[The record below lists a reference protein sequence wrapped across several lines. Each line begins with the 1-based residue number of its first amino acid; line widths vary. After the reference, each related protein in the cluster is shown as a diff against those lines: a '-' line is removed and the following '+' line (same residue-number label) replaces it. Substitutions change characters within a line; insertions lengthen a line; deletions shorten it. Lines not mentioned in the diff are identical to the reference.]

1 MLLRVEVKINR
12 NKLFIEKIKYFLGN
26 MQSTKEKE
34 MKLTDVLNYDLVQFG
49 FSAADKKEALDK
61 LTSMLVE
68 KNIIASKDNFLNALL
83 AREAQ
88 STTGVGE
95 NVAIPHA
102 KSEDFDKA
110 MIVYAKSNE
119 GVEWESFDGQPAKH
133 IFMICAPDGG
143 ADEHLKALASL
154 SQALMDADVKA
165 GLDAATTKADVEKV
179 FADFVAQ
186 TEDPKEEEKI
196 EAPSGEKPYIIA
208 VTACPTGIAHTFMAA
223 EKIKETAK
231 AMGLDVKVE
240 TNGQIGVENKLTK
253 EDIERAAGIIVAAD
267 KKVEVARFDGRP
279 TIMTKVA
286 DGINKPEE
294 LIQTI
299 LDGKA
304 PIYKHDGAVDASED
318 SSANESIGRRA
329 YKHLM
334 EGVSNMLPFVVA
346 GGILIALSFIWG
358 INSFDPKDPSYNK
371 VAEVLFYFGK
381 ISFSMMLPILAGFIG
396 RSIADRPGFIV
407 GMIGGILADPSIL
420 SLKSDL
426 LAYTPSGFLGALVA
440 GFLAGGIIQVLK
452 ISFSWMPRS
461 LDGIKPI
468 FLFPILGS
476 LIMGLLMI
484 FLINAPMASVM
495 EGLKHFIESLNGS
508 GKFILGFVV
517 AAMMAIDMGGPI
529 NKAAY
534 VTGTALLTS
543 AGSAGSDVMAAVMIG
558 GMVPPLAIAI
568 SATIN
573 KNIWPKAQRSGALV
587 NYVMGLAFIT
597 EGAIPFAASNPARV
611 IPPLFISSG
620 IAGALSMTFGIV
632 SKAPHGGIFAVFANA
647 VSNQLM
653 YLLALVIGAVLG
665 ALLLIASLSFGKKIV
680 K

>member
-1 MLLRVEVKINR
+1 M
-12 NKLFIEKIKYFLGN
+12 KL
-26 MQSTKEKE
+26 TKEKE

-102 KSEDFDKA
+102 KSADFDKA
-110 MIVYAKSNE
+110 MIVYVKSNE

-179 FADFVAQ
+179 FADFVAK
-186 TEDPKEEEKI
+186 TEAPKEEEKS
-196 EAPSGEKPYIIA
+196 AVPSGEKPYIIA

-304 PIYKHDGAVDASED
+304 PVYKHDGAAEASED

-420 SLKSDL
+420 SL
-426 LAYTPSGFLGALVA
+426 
-440 GFLAGGIIQVLK
+440 
-452 ISFSWMPRS
+452 
-461 LDGIKPI
+461 
-468 FLFPILGS
+468 
-476 LIMGLLMI
+476 
-484 FLINAPMASVM
+484 
-495 EGLKHFIESLNGS
+495 
-508 GKFILGFVV
+508 
-517 AAMMAIDMGGPI
+517 
-529 NKAAY
+529 
-534 VTGTALLTS
+534 
-543 AGSAGSDVMAAVMIG
+543 
-558 GMVPPLAIAI
+558 
-568 SATIN
+568 
-573 KNIWPKAQRSGALV
+573 
-587 NYVMGLAFIT
+587 
-597 EGAIPFAASNPARV
+597 
-611 IPPLFISSG
+611 
-620 IAGALSMTFGIV
+620 
-632 SKAPHGGIFAVFANA
+632 
-647 VSNQLM
+647 
-653 YLLALVIGAVLG
+653 
-665 ALLLIASLSFGKKIV
+665 
-680 K
+680 

>member
-1 MLLRVEVKINR
+1 
-12 NKLFIEKIKYFLGN
+12 
-26 MQSTKEKE
+26 MQ
-34 MKLTDVLNYDLVQFG
+34 YQ
-49 FSAADKKEALDK
+49 
-61 LTSMLVE
+61 
-68 KNIIASKDNFLNALL
+68 
-83 AREAQ
+83 
-88 STTGVGE
+88 
-95 NVAIPHA
+95 
-102 KSEDFDKA
+102 
-110 MIVYAKSNE
+110 
-119 GVEWESFDGQPAKH
+119 
-133 IFMICAPDGG
+133 
-143 ADEHLKALASL
+143 
-154 SQALMDADVKA
+154 
-165 GLDAATTKADVEKV
+165 
-179 FADFVAQ
+179 
-186 TEDPKEEEKI
+186 
-196 EAPSGEKPYIIA
+196 KPYIIA

-420 SLKSDL
+420 GLKSDL

-440 GFLAGGIIQVLK
+440 GFLAGGIIHALK
-452 ISFSWMPRS
+452 IAFSWMPRS

-558 GMVPPLAIAI
+558 GMVPPLAIAV

-573 KNIWPKAQRSGALV
+573 KNIWPKAQRSGAIV
-587 NYVMGLAFIT
+587 NYVMGLSFIT

-620 IAGALSMTFGIV
+620 IAGALSMTFGAV
-632 SKAPHGGIFAVFANA
+632 SKAPHGGIFAIAAGA
-647 VSNQLM
+647 VSNPLM

>member
-1 MLLRVEVKINR
+1 MK
-12 NKLFIEKIKYFLGN
+12 
-26 MQSTKEKE
+26 STKEKE

-68 KNIIASKDNFLNALL
+68 KNIIASKENFLNALL

-102 KSEDFDKA
+102 KSADFDKA
-110 MIVYAKSNE
+110 MIVYAKSDE

-165 GLDAATTKADVEKV
+165 GLDAATTKA
-179 FADFVAQ
+179 FADFVAK
-186 TEDPKEEEKI
+186 TEAPKEEKQ

-253 EDIERAAGIIVAAD
+253 EDVERAAGIIVAAD

-304 PIYKHDGAVDASED
+304 PIYKHDGAVDSSED
-318 SSANESIGRRA
+318 SSVNESIGRRA

-358 INSFDPKDPSYNK
+358 INSFDLKDPSYNK

-420 SLKSDL
+420 GLKSNL

-452 ISFSWMPRS
+452 IAFSWMPRS

>member
-1 MLLRVEVKINR
+1 
-12 NKLFIEKIKYFLGN
+12 
-26 MQSTKEKE
+26 

-68 KNIIASKDNFLNALL
+68 KNIIASKENFLNALL
-83 AREAQ
+83 TREAQ

-102 KSEDFDKA
+102 KSADFDKA
-110 MIVYAKSNE
+110 MIVYAKSDE
-119 GVEWESFDGQPAKH
+119 GVERESFDGQPAKY

-165 GLDAATTKADVEKV
+165 GLDAATTKEDVEKV
-179 FADFVAQ
+179 FADFVAK
-186 TEDPKEEEKI
+186 TEAPKEEP
-196 EAPSGEKPYIIA
+196 EALSEEKPYIIA

-304 PIYKHDGAVDASED
+304 PIYKHDGATDLSEEA
-318 SSANESIGRRA
+318 SANESIGRRA

-358 INSFDPKDPSYNK
+358 INSFDPKAPSYNK

-420 SLKSDL
+420 GLKSDL

-452 ISFSWMPRS
+452 IAFSWMPRS

-508 GKFILGFVV
+508 GKFVLGFVV

>member
-1 MLLRVEVKINR
+1 
-12 NKLFIEKIKYFLGN
+12 
-26 MQSTKEKE
+26 

-49 FSAADKKEALDK
+49 FSATDKKEALDK

-68 KNIIASKDNFLNALL
+68 KNIIASKENFLNALL

-102 KSEDFDKA
+102 KSADFNKA
-110 MIVYAKSNE
+110 MIVYAKSKE

-165 GLDAATTKADVEKV
+165 GLDAATTKEDVEKV
-179 FADFVAQ
+179 FGDFVAK
-186 TEDPKEEEKI
+186 TEAPKEEEKQV
-196 EAPSGEKPYIIA
+196 ASSGEKPYIIA

-304 PIYKHDGAVDASED
+304 PIYKHDGATD
-318 SSANESIGRRA
+318 SSEEESVNESIGRRA

-346 GGILIALSFIWG
+346 GGILIAISFIWG
-358 INSFDPKDPSYNK
+358 INSFNPEDPSYNK
-371 VAEVLFYFGK
+371 YAEVLFYLGK

-407 GMIGGILADPSIL
+407 GMVGGILADPSIL
-420 SLKSDL
+420 SLKSDV

-440 GFLAGGIIQVLK
+440 GFLAGGIISFLK
-452 ISFSWMPRS
+452 LAFKWMPRS

-484 FLINAPMASVM
+484 YVINAPMASVM
-495 EGLKHFIESLNGS
+495 VGLQSFLGGLSGS
-508 GKFILGFVV
+508 GKFILGFVA

-534 VTGTALLTS
+534 VTGTALLTAS
-543 AGSAGSDVMAAVMIG
+543 GTAGSDVMAAVMIG
-558 GMVPPLAIAI
+558 GMVPPLAIAV

-573 KNIWPKAQRSGALV
+573 KSIWPKSQRSGALV

-597 EGAIPFAASNPARV
+597 EGAIPFAASNPLRV
-611 IPPLFISSG
+611 IPPLFLSSG
-620 IAGALSMTFGIV
+620 VAGALSMVFGSV
-632 SKAPHGGIFAVFANA
+632 SKAPHGGIFAIAVGA
-647 VSNQLM
+647 VSNPLM
-653 YLLALVIGAVLG
+653 YFLALVVGALLGAV
-665 ALLLIASLSFGKKIV
+665 LLIASLNFRKNK
-680 K
+680 

>member
-1 MLLRVEVKINR
+1 
-12 NKLFIEKIKYFLGN
+12 
-26 MQSTKEKE
+26 
-34 MKLTDVLNYDLVQFG
+34 
-49 FSAADKKEALDK
+49 
-61 LTSMLVE
+61 
-68 KNIIASKDNFLNALL
+68 
-83 AREAQ
+83 
-88 STTGVGE
+88 
-95 NVAIPHA
+95 
-102 KSEDFDKA
+102 
-110 MIVYAKSNE
+110 
-119 GVEWESFDGQPAKH
+119 
-133 IFMICAPDGG
+133 
-143 ADEHLKALASL
+143 
-154 SQALMDADVKA
+154 
-165 GLDAATTKADVEKV
+165 
-179 FADFVAQ
+179 
-186 TEDPKEEEKI
+186 
-196 EAPSGEKPYIIA
+196 
-208 VTACPTGIAHTFMAA
+208 
-223 EKIKETAK
+223 
-231 AMGLDVKVE
+231 
-240 TNGQIGVENKLTK
+240 
-253 EDIERAAGIIVAAD
+253 
-267 KKVEVARFDGRP
+267 
-279 TIMTKVA
+279 MTKVA

-304 PIYKHDGAVDASED
+304 PIYKHDGAAEASED

-440 GFLAGGIIQVLK
+440 GFLAGGIIHVLK
-452 ISFSWMPRS
+452 IAFSWMPRS

-558 GMVPPLAIAI
+558 GMVPPLAIAV

-573 KNIWPKAQRSGALV
+573 KNIWPKAQRSGAIV
-587 NYVMGLAFIT
+587 NYVMGLSFIT

-620 IAGALSMTFGIV
+620 IAGALSMTFGAV
-632 SKAPHGGIFAVFANA
+632 SKAPHGGIFAIAAGA
-647 VSNQLM
+647 VSNPLM

>member
-1 MLLRVEVKINR
+1 
-12 NKLFIEKIKYFLGN
+12 
-26 MQSTKEKE
+26 
-34 MKLTDVLNYDLVQFG
+34 
-49 FSAADKKEALDK
+49 
-61 LTSMLVE
+61 
-68 KNIIASKDNFLNALL
+68 
-83 AREAQ
+83 
-88 STTGVGE
+88 
-95 NVAIPHA
+95 
-102 KSEDFDKA
+102 
-110 MIVYAKSNE
+110 MIS
-119 GVEWESFDGQPAKH
+119 
-133 IFMICAPDGG
+133 APDGG

-165 GLDAATTKADVEKV
+165 GLDKATTKADVEKV
-179 FADFVAQ
+179 FADFVAK
-186 TEDPKEEEKI
+186 TEDPKEEKPV
-196 EAPSGEKPYIIA
+196 APSGEKLYIIA

-420 SLKSDL
+420 GLKSDL

-452 ISFSWMPRS
+452 IAFSWMPWH
-461 LDGIKPI
+461 LD
-468 FLFPILGS
+468 FLFNELDLNLNLDIIGS
-476 LIMGLLMI
+476 KVVDNESKLPGGIRRNYFNTLSGEQLWLTLAYRNVFNHSTVI
-484 FLINAPMASVM
+484 FKKKAYEEAGRYDSEFDGFEDWHLWARMVTKNNAVV
-495 EGLKHFIESLNGS
+495 LN
-508 GKFILGFVV
+508 
-517 AAMMAIDMGGPI
+517 
-529 NKAAY
+529 
-534 VTGTALLTS
+534 T
-543 AGSAGSDVMAAVMIG
+543 VMAHYRLSESYKKRMLFRSR
-558 GMVPPLAIAI
+558 LA
-568 SATIN
+568 
-573 KNIWPKAQRSGALV
+573 RSR
-587 NYVMGLAFIT
+587 GLRL
-597 EGAIPFAASNPARV
+597 EDV
-611 IPPLFISSG
+611 IR
-620 IAGALSMTFGIV
+620 
-632 SKAPHGGIFAVFANA
+632 
-647 VSNQLM
+647 
-653 YLLALVIGAVLG
+653 
-665 ALLLIASLSFGKKIV
+665 
-680 K
+680 

>member
-1 MLLRVEVKINR
+1 
-12 NKLFIEKIKYFLGN
+12 
-26 MQSTKEKE
+26 
-34 MKLTDVLNYDLVQFG
+34 MKLTDVINYDLTQFN

-61 LTSMLVE
+61 LTTMLVE
-68 KNIIASKDNFLNALL
+68 KNIIANKDNFLEALL

-95 NVAIPHA
+95 SVAIPHA
-102 KSEDFDKA
+102 KSVDFDKA

-119 GVEWESFDGQPAKH
+119 GVEWESFDGVAAKH

-154 SQALMDADVKA
+154 SQALMDPTVKA
-165 GLDAATTKADVEKV
+165 GLDNATTKEEVEKV
-179 FADFVAQ
+179 FANFVAK
-186 TEDPKEEEKI
+186 TDTPKEEKEEKI
-196 EAPSGEKPYIIA
+196 SGEKPYIIA

-231 AMGLDVKVE
+231 EMGLDVKVE
-240 TNGQIGVENKLTK
+240 TNGQIGIENRLTK
-253 EDIERAAGIIVAAD
+253 EDIERAVGVIVAAD
-267 KKVEVARFDGRP
+267 KKVEVARFAGKP
-279 TIMTKVA
+279 TIITKVA
-286 DGINKPEE
+286 DGINKPKE

-304 PIYKHDGAVDASED
+304 KAYVHDASGEEV
-318 SSANESIGRRA
+318 ESTSGDETIWRKA

-358 INSFDPKDPSYNK
+358 INAFDPKDPSYNK

-407 GMIGGILADPSIL
+407 GMVGGILADPSIL
-420 SLKSDL
+420 GLKSDL
-426 LAYTPSGFLGALVA
+426 LTYTPSGFLGALVA
-440 GFLAGGIIQVLK
+440 GFLAGGIIIALK
-452 ISFSWMPRS
+452 YAFSWMPRS

-468 FLFPILGS
+468 FLFPILGT
-476 LIMGLLMI
+476 LIMGVLMI
-484 FLINAPMASVM
+484 FIINAPMASVM

-508 GKFILGFVV
+508 GKFIVGFVV
-517 AAMMAIDMGGPI
+517 AAMMVIDMGGPI
-529 NKAAY
+529 NKASY
-534 VTGTALLTS
+534 VTGTALLTA
-543 AGSAGSDVMAAVMIG
+543 AGTAGSDVMAAVMIG

-573 KNIWPKAQRSGALV
+573 KNIWPKSQRSGALV

-611 IPPLFISSG
+611 IPPLFLSSG
-620 IAGALSMTFGIV
+620 VAGALSMTFGSV
-632 SKAPHGGIFAVFANA
+632 SKAPHGGIFAIVAGA
-647 VSNQLM
+647 VSNPIM
-653 YLLALVIGAVLG
+653 YLLSLIIGATLGAVL
-665 ALLLIASLSFGKKIV
+665 LILSLNLGKK
-680 K
+680 KK

>member
-1 MLLRVEVKINR
+1 
-12 NKLFIEKIKYFLGN
+12 

-68 KNIIASKDNFLNALL
+68 KNIIASKENFLNALL

-102 KSEDFDKA
+102 KSADFNKA
-110 MIVYAKSNE
+110 MIVYAKSDE

-179 FADFVAQ
+179 FADFVAK
-186 TEDPKEEEKI
+186 TESPKEEEKT

-231 AMGLDVKVE
+231 VMGLDVKVE

-304 PIYKHDGAVDASED
+304 PIYKHDGATDLSEEA
-318 SSANESIGRRA
+318 SANESIGRRA

-420 SLKSDL
+420 GLKSDL

-452 ISFSWMPRS
+452 IAFSWMPRS

-508 GKFILGFVV
+508 GKFVLGFVV

-647 VSNQLM
+647 VSNQFM

>member
-1 MLLRVEVKINR
+1 
-12 NKLFIEKIKYFLGN
+12 
-26 MQSTKEKE
+26 

-49 FSAADKKEALDK
+49 FSATDKKEALDK

-68 KNIIASKDNFLNALL
+68 KNIIASKENFLNALL

-102 KSEDFDKA
+102 KSADFNKA
-110 MIVYAKSNE
+110 MIVYAKSDE

-165 GLDAATTKADVEKV
+165 GLDAATTKEDVEKV
-179 FADFVAQ
+179 FADFVAK
-186 TEDPKEEEKI
+186 TEAPKEEP
-196 EAPSGEKPYIIA
+196 EALSEEKPYIIA

-358 INSFDPKDPSYNK
+358 INSFDPKDSSYNK

-420 SLKSDL
+420 GLKSDL

-452 ISFSWMPRS
+452 IAFSWMPRS

-543 AGSAGSDVMAAVMIG
+543 AGSAGSDVMAAVMVG

-620 IAGALSMTFGIV
+620 IAGALSMTFGAV
-632 SKAPHGGIFAVFANA
+632 SKAPHGGIFAIAAGA
-647 VSNQLM
+647 VSNWPM